1 MDKGKYLFLFLALAA
16 IASGCAA
23 SGKAIIE
30 QYKDV
35 TPTRFEGAVAVILE
49 QRQHDKVF
57 GKGDEY
63 VVEGFKRIKLLDRR
77 AMDCGE
83 NAPNCRL
90 TEAICYKEGFEE
102 LEMIEARTITP
113 EGEII
118 KITKDDMTDRSWTT
132 WNFPEEDQ
140 RCWVWQMKGAAP
152 GSIFEIR
159 YRSRWTRVLGPSGL
173 WFGDRDPVLEA
184 TYTIDAPADYQYRW
198 KTYHIDIQPTE
209 KKEGGR
215 IIRSWTARDV
225 QPMQYEEGMVA
236 PDDVIP
242 KLVVAN
248 ERISAFVEVSDKCAS
263 IKSWED
269 LGHCKAALYKK
280 QQEVTPEVKAVA
292 DKISKT
298 AKTETEKVKAVW
310 KWMNDNVRYV
320 GLESG
325 LGGWIPLS
333 AHVVCTKK
341 YGDCKAV
348 GGLISV
354 LCRELGLK
362 ADPIAIGTR
371 LQLGKLDLE
380 FPWVFLFNHVIAR
393 VEADDK
399 VYWLD
404 ATNRN
409 VDYKTTPYND
419 QGVNVVVV
427 RPGAPFVDFIPVQPA
442 ESNAGRIHMV
452 FKPDGNGDMVADY
465 TYTTTGN
472 VAGYFRYA
480 SHELVGEKW
489 NRWIENWAAQ
499 SYAQLTVTEQSF
511 KGKENNDEPFIV
523 KIKAKIKKAL
533 QPAGRGVSFEVK
545 PFLLSSWI
553 NYFKLPKRRYALDLG
568 YKSMSKMRYEV
579 VIPEGMEPVGLPKNL
594 TLDNEWVK
602 FERLSQIENDRVVTE
617 ITGKIKVLQIPAEK
631 YTEARKV
638 FQQFWDDSFYV
649 LMFEPTKKKSS

>member
-1 MDKGKYLFLFLALAA
+1 MDKSKILLVLALAA
-16 IASGCAA
+16 LAAGCAA
-23 SGKAIIE
+23 KGKAIVE

-35 TPTRFEGAVAVILE
+35 TPTRFEGAVAVVLE
-49 QRQHDKVF
+49 DRQTSKVF

-63 VVEGFKRIKLLDRR
+63 VVEGFKRVKLLDRR
-77 AMDCGE
+77 ALDCGE

-102 LEMIEARTITP
+102 IEMIEARTITP
-113 EGEII
+113 EGEVIEI
-118 KITKDDMTDRSWTT
+118 NKDDMSDRTWTT

-159 YRSRWTRVLGPSGL
+159 HRSRWTKVLGPGGL
-173 WFGDRDPVLEA
+173 WFGSRDPVLEA
-184 TYTIDAPADYQYRW
+184 SYTLDAPADYQYRW

-209 KKEGGR
+209 KKEGDR
-215 IIRSWTARDV
+215 IIRTWTARDV
-225 QPMQYEEGMVA
+225 PPMQYEYGMIA

-242 KLVVAN
+242 KLIIAN
-248 ERISAFVEVSDKCAS
+248 ERISAFVEVSEKCAS

-269 LGHCKAALYKK
+269 LGHCKAELYKEK
-280 QQEVTPEVKAVA
+280 QEVTPEVKAIVE
-292 DKISKT
+292 KIAKT

-325 LGGWIPLS
+325 LGGWVPLS

-362 ADPIAIGTR
+362 ADPVTIGTR

-393 VEADDK
+393 VEADGK

-404 ATNRN
+404 ATYRN
-409 VDYKTTPYND
+409 TDYKTTPYND
-419 QGVNVVVV
+419 QGVHVIIV
-427 RPGAPFVDFIPVQPA
+427 RPGAPFVDYIPIQPP
-442 ESNAGRIHMV
+442 ESNTADVHMV
-452 FKPDGNGDMVADY
+452 FSPDGNGDMIADF
-465 TYTTTGN
+465 TESTTGN
-472 VAGYFRYA
+472 IAGYFRRA
-480 SHELVGEKW
+480 SHDLVGDKW
-489 NRWIENWAAQ
+489 NRAIENWAAR
-499 SYAQLTVTEQSF
+499 SYTQLTILEQSF
-511 KGKENNDEPFIV
+511 KGKEDNNEPFVI
-523 KIKAKIKKAL
+523 KIKAKIKNAL

-545 PFLLSSWI
+545 PFLIGSI
-553 NYFKLPKRRYALDLG
+553 DYFKLPKRRYPMEML
-568 YKSMSKMRYEV
+568 YKSAIKHRYEV
-579 VIPEGMEPVGLPKNL
+579 EIPEGMEPAGLPKNL
-594 TLDNEWVK
+594 SVKNEYVEY
-602 FERLSQIENDRVVTE
+602 ERLSQIEGNRVVTE
-617 ITGKIKVLQIPAEK
+617 FREKIKVIRIPPDK
-631 YTEARKV
+631 YPEARKV
-638 FQQFWDDSFYV
+638 WHKFWDDSFYI
-649 LMFEPTKKKSS
+649 LMFEPVKEKKSS